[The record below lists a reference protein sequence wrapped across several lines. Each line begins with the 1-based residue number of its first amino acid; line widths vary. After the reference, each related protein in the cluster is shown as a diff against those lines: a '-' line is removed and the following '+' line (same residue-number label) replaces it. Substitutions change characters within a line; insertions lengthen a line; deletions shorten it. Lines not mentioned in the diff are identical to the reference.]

1 MMKVSGGMEPV
12 YVFSILGGIIILLLV
27 AGAPLKSM
35 RWAGQ
40 VLVKVVIGALFL
52 FFINAFGTSIGLH
65 IPINLTTAGI
75 SGLLGLPGVAAL
87 IIIKMVILS

>member
-1 MMKVSGGMEPV
+1 
-12 YVFSILGGIIILLLV
+12 
-27 AGAPLKSM
+27 
-35 RWAGQ
+35 
-40 VLVKVVIGALFL
+40 VKVVIGALFL
-52 FFINAFGTSIGLH
+52 FFINAFGTSMGLH